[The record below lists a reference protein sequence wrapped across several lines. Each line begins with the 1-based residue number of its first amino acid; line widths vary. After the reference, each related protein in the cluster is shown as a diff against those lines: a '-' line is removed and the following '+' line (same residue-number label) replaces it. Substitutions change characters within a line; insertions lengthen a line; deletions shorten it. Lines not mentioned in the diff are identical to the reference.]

1 MTEEWFKKK
10 TFIVY
15 ICKLINASTFL
26 QESEI
31 ERLSSLEEELQKK
44 SEECEELKKVLK
56 LYLSI
61 VLFKIVPDNFIS
73 CKKDQTD
80 VNAFLFSANDTCYVP
95 E

>member
-1 MTEEWFKKK
+1 M
-10 TFIVY
+10 Y

-44 SEECEELKKVLK
+44 SEECEDLKKVLK
-56 LYLSI
+56 LYLSF
-61 VLFKIVPDNFIS
+61 VLFKTVPDNFIF

-80 VNAFLFSANDTCYVP
+80 LNAFLFSANDTCYVS